1 MEFLSLTHRP
11 EIGANSYALR
21 MGERVI
27 ILDAGMHPKE
37 EGRAALPHYEK
48 LEGLIPSAILITHA
62 HQDHIGSLPVLTRH
76 FPDTPVYMTEETA
89 VLTDVMLHNSVNV
102 MQRKQDQRPD
112 EAVVHFTHRGV
123 DLSRQMWR
131 PWQLD
136 RKGPLDEQEHETGEL
151 DEQSFTL
158 HNAGHI
164 LGSAGVVVRAE
175 GKTLLY
181 TGDVNFHQQTLM
193 NGADFPTEGVD
204 ILVMETTRGDS
215 PMPEDFT
222 RAKEEERFLAAI
234 LEGLERGGV
243 VFIPVFALGKT
254 QEVLALFHR
263 FKQEGR
269 LPSIPLYIGGLSTKV
284 TSMYDRFAHTS
295 RRNEQDLQLL
305 QELAP
310 YVVTGRDADS
320 MEPRPKAIY
329 ALSSGMMTEETVSNV
344 FARKILPGEKNSIF
358 FVGYSDPQSPAG
370 ALRAAE
376 PGSDFMLNSSR
387 EPVPFRCVR
396 DSFNFSAH
404 SSREE
409 LRDFAIRLAPK
420 KILLVHGDQ
429 PASAWFQSE
438 LSRALPESDVIIPE
452 SGNWIDLS

>member
-1 MEFLSLTHRP
+1 
-11 EIGANSYALR
+11 
-21 MGERVI
+21 MGERVV

-37 EGRAALPHYEK
+37 EGQAALPRYER
-48 LEGLIPSAILITHA
+48 LGDHIPSAILVTHA

-76 FPDTPVYMTEETA
+76 YPDTPVYMTEETA

-102 MQRKQDQRPD
+102 MQRKQEQRPD
-112 EAVVHFTHRGV
+112 DSIIHFTHRGV
-123 DLSRQMWR
+123 DLSRSMWR

-136 RKGPLDEQEHETGEL
+136 KKGPLDAQEHETGGI
-151 DEQSFTL
+151 DEESFTF

-164 LGSAGVVVRAE
+164 LGSAGVTIRA
-175 GKTLLY
+175 GGQTLLY

-193 NGADFPTEGVD
+193 NGADFPTEGID

-215 PMPEDFT
+215 PTPEGFT
-222 RAKEEERFLAAI
+222 RAGEEERFLASI
-234 LEGLERGGV
+234 LEGLEKGGV

-254 QEVLALFHR
+254 QEMLALFYR
-263 FKQEGR
+263 FRGEGR
-269 LPSIPLYIGGLSTKV
+269 LTNVPLYIGGLSTKV
-284 TSMYDRFAHTS
+284 TSMYDRFAATS
-295 RRNEQDLQLL
+295 RRNSPDLQLL

-320 MEPRPKAIY
+320 MEPRPRSIY

-344 FARKILPGEKNSIF
+344 FARKILPGEDNSIF

-370 ALRAAE
+370 VLRAAE
-376 PGSDFMLNSSR
+376 PGSDFLLDSKR
-387 EPVPFRCVR
+387 EKVPFRCTC
-396 DSFNFSAH
+396 DAFNFSAH

-409 LRDFAIRLAPK
+409 LRDFAIRLAPR
-420 KILLVHGDQ
+420 KILLVHGDA
-429 PASAWFQSE
+429 PASAWFRQE
-438 LSRALPESDVIIPE
+438 LTSALPGTDVIIPE